1 MSFKKVNEH
10 VKAAL
15 DRLEIKDANPFQSA
29 ILPKIKGGANVYGIG
44 PKGCGKTTA
53 FIIATVQKLKG
64 EAFEDAP
71 RAVIIVK
78 NKEAAIEL
86 EESFKLFI
94 RRTDLRIFSAF
105 EEQHINN
112 QIDSIYP
119 GVDIVIATPKRLSKL
134 YFLNGINLSQL
145 QLFII
150 EDAEFLQNV
159 NNNTEL
165 NRLSDSIGKCQYLIF
180 GTKMETKMKK
190 FEESFMMNAQL
201 IRG

>member
-1 MSFKKVNEH
+1 MTLR
-10 VKAAL
+10 AAL
-15 DRLEIKDANPFQSA
+15 DWSRH
-29 ILPKIKGGANVYGIG
+29 
-44 PKGCGKTTA
+44 
-53 FIIATVQKLKG
+53 
-64 EAFEDAP
+64 AP
-71 RAVIIVK
+71 
-78 NKEAAIEL
+78 E
-86 EESFKLFI
+86 
-94 RRTDLRIFSAF
+94 
-105 EEQHINN
+105 
-112 QIDSIYP
+112 
-119 GVDIVIATPKRLSKL
+119 L